1 MSSIERAME
10 KLGGAPDEAEEKVEE
25 GQATAVAPPS
35 TDEQSAD
42 GRDDAPPPV
51 EVEAQSGP
59 APAAPPAESGAEARA
74 AAPAAATDAAVPAP
88 GDAPAPDSNRPAA
101 APPPAARPAPVP
113 GAPGSKNYVALDIE
127 RLAAAGMLVPDQP
140 TNRQSEEYQRIKRRL
155 LGNLVPGMLS
165 PDRPANLILITSSVP
180 GEGKTFTSVNLSI
193 SIAMEV
199 DHTVLAID
207 TDVVKRD
214 MSKAFGVDGRMG
226 LYDLLADPSLRLED
240 LLMRTSMPN
249 LVVLPAGAN
258 RDGSTELLASM
269 RMKELAAEIS
279 QRYPDRVIIFDSP
292 PILATT
298 TATALAP
305 LMGQVLLVAEA
316 GNTKQETV
324 KESLARLDHVRI
336 TGLILN
342 KSKQVVTTA
351 YDYYGYYYPG
361 TH

>member
-1 MSSIERAME
+1 MSSIERAMDKISGAVRGEDEDPPPAVAE
-10 KLGGAPDEAEEKVEE
+10 KEVVAGRDEDATTADARPGAAPQEGTTDEAADVQVLSPEPDPPGE
-25 GQATAVAPPS
+25 AAVAVASP
-35 TDEQSAD
+35 
-42 GRDDAPPPV
+42 G
-51 EVEAQSGP
+51 GP
-59 APAAPPAESGAEARA
+59 QPDAAPPAM
-74 AAPAAATDAAVPAP
+74 
-88 GDAPAPDSNRPAA
+88 RPAA
-101 APPPAARPAPVP
+101 LDPPRGEDGTKPAEDARPA
-113 GAPGSKNYVALDIE
+113 KNYVTLDVE

-140 TNRQSEEYQRIKRRL
+140 TTRISEEYQRIKRRL

-165 PDRPANLILITSSVP
+165 PERPPNLILITSSVP

-207 TDVVKRD
+207 SDIVKRD
-214 MSKAFGVDGRMG
+214 LSKAFGVEGRVG
-226 LYDLLADPSLRLED
+226 LYDLLSDSSLRLED
-240 LLMRTSMPN
+240 LLVRTSMPN

-258 RDGSTELLASM
+258 REGSTELLASL

-279 QRYPDRVIIFDSP
+279 QRYADRVVIFDSP

-324 KESLARLDHVRI
+324 KESLQRLDHVRI

-342 KSKQVVTTA
+342 KSKQVVA
-351 YDYYGYYYPG
+351 KGYDYYGYYHPG
-361 TH
+361 AE